1 MDGKIL
7 KSYKNNGFKISAPA
21 RNGEFEL
28 SDGSYFLSDIQNYFE
43 YMFKKNG
50 EKIFNPLIR
59 IYINKIEKRITLKI
73 RTGCCIELVTPETT
87 KLLGGTKSKITENK
101 NGEEGPNLEIT
112 EVVLVHCNIA
122 NNNYQ
127 QSSRALYIF
136 VPNKSFS
143 QLLDVS
149 PKSFTF

>member
-28 SDGSYFLSDIQNYFE
+28 SDGSYFLSDIQNYFD
-43 YMFKKNG
+43 YMFKKNR

-59 IYINKIEKRITLKI
+59 IYINKIGKRITLKI
-73 RTGCCIELVTPETT
+73 RTGYCIELVTPETT
-87 KLLGGTKSKITENK
+87 KLLGSTKSKITENK
-101 NGEEGPNLEIT
+101 NGEKVPNLEIT

-127 QSSRALYIF
+127 QLSKGLVYIC
-136 VPNKSFS
+136 
-143 QLLDVS
+143 
-149 PKSFTF
+149 PK